1 MCTAISYQTKDHYFG
16 RNLDLEI
23 SFGESVV
30 VTPRHYHCHFRE
42 AADRDDSY
50 AIIGMATVE
59 EGMPLYYDGTN
70 EKGLSMAGLNFAG
83 NAHYFSQAE
92 AGKNGI
98 ASFEMIPWVLGQCAD
113 LDEAKACI
121 ENLTV
126 LDTRFNDRLPVSTL
140 HWLVADPS
148 GAFVVESVADGLH
161 IYDDPVGALTNNPPF
176 PTQLF
181 GLNNYRQ
188 LTAGVPEN
196 HFAKGLDLDLY
207 SRGMGAIG
215 LPGDLSSASRF
226 AKVVFTK
233 LNSKCGSREE
243 ESVSQFF
250 HILGSVEQQWGC
262 CDLGNDQYE
271 YTIYSSCCNTDTG
284 VYYYKTYDNSRITK
298 VDMHREDLDGDQW
311 QSYPLLMGEDIKAQN

>member
-1 MCTAISYQTKDHYFG
+1 MCTAITFQTKNHYFG

-30 VTPRHYHCHFRE
+30 VTPRHYHWHFRQAE
-42 AADRDDSY
+42 DRDDSY
-50 AIIGMATVE
+50 GIIGMATLE
-59 EGMPLYYDGTN
+59 DGMPLYYDATN
-70 EKGLSMAGLNFAG
+70 EKGLSVAGLNFPG
-83 NAHYFSQAE
+83 NAHYFEKAE

-98 ASFEMIPWVLGQCAD
+98 ASFELIPWILSQCQN
-113 LDEAKACI
+113 LEEAKTCV
-121 ENLTV
+121 ENLTI

-140 HWLVADPS
+140 HWIVADATGS
-148 GAFVVESVADGLH
+148 FVVESMDDGLH
-161 IYDDPVGALTNNPPF
+161 LYDNPVGALTNNPPF
-176 PTQLF
+176 DVQLF

-188 LTAGVPEN
+188 LTAKVPEN

-233 LNSKCGSREE
+233 LNSKCGTSEE

-250 HILGSVEQQWGC
+250 HILGSVEQQRGC

-271 YTIYSSCCNTDTG
+271 YTIYSSCCNTDKG
-284 VYYYKTYDNSRITK
+284 VYYYKTYDNSRITA
-298 VDMHREDLDGDQW
+298 VDMHHEDLDGTAY
-311 QSYPLLMGEDIKAQN
+311 QSYPLLMGEDIRAQN